1 LLAPAALRPALAV
14 VAFASLA
21 GGLWVVSLLGGVA
34 VAASLLLGD
43 WAEVDGA
50 GEVDWLLGEAA
61 LALVSGVVEVALLL
75 GAVVV
80 LALLLGEA
88 ALALVSGVVEV
99 ALLGAVVVLALLLGE
114 AALALVSGVVEVALL
129 GAVVVLALLLGEA
142 ALALVSGVVEVAL
155 LLGAVVVLDWLML
168 DVSLELF
175 EGVFAADDGGVVAP
189 AAPVELEPQ

>member
-99 ALLGAVVVLALLLGE
+99 ALL
-114 AALALVSGVVEVALL
+114 
-129 GAVVVLALLLGEA
+129 
-142 ALALVSGVVEVAL
+142 
-155 LLGAVVVLDWLML
+155 LGAVVVLDWLML

>member
-1 LLAPAALRPALAV
+1 MAV

-50 GEVDWLLGEAA
+50 GEVDW
-61 LALVSGVVEVALLL
+61 
-75 GAVVV
+75 
-80 LALLLGEA
+80 
-88 ALALVSGVVEV
+88 
-99 ALLGAVVVLALLLGE
+99 LLGE

>member
-80 LALLLGEA
+80 L
-88 ALALVSGVVEV
+88 
-99 ALLGAVVVLALLLGE
+99 
-114 AALALVSGVVEVALL
+114 
-129 GAVVVLALLLGEA
+129 
-142 ALALVSGVVEVAL
+142 
-155 LLGAVVVLDWLML
+155 DWLML

>member
-21 GGLWVVSLLGGVA
+21 GGLWVVVSLLGGVA

-129 GAVVVLALLLGEA
+129 
-142 ALALVSGVVEVAL
+142 
-155 LLGAVVVLDWLML
+155 LGAVVVLDWLML